1 MWSWRYA
8 ALYAH
13 YTCIGLVNGMLTQA
27 LMPYCLYVA
36 HGQPNTCATVST
48 FVNLPWG
55 YKLLYGMLADC
66 VPICG
71 LHRKPCEPRSGPNPE
86 LASLSSLPV
95 TNLVFDPLREQT

>member
-55 YKLLYGMLADC
+55 YKLLYGMLAD
-66 VPICG
+66 
-71 LHRKPCEPRSGPNPE
+71 KPVAFFFSDAHVAEEGFRARDGGSTAHLASDRLL
-86 LASLSSLPV
+86 LASLRIV
-95 TNLVFDPLREQT
+95 